1 MSKEIYLQ
9 MKKQLRIWT
18 TINIIIAL
26 IAIIGGILV
35 IISKSRH
42 IPFLLMTLGA
52 LTLMNQVLITPA
64 FKAKKEAVEEH
75 PEWKEL
81 SIKGVEIPMEDM
93 QKGII
98 ISAVAL
104 LIVIVG
110 FFMFYR
116 PTPKTDIGSEVISNN
131 RDVESVSDESTEESK
146 EKSTTPSSVISEEE
160 FKTGQEIKESIESNS
175 TSDKSSLD
183 INKAHDI
190 AEKAKQQNWLKV
202 KE

>member
-18 TINIIIAL
+18 TINIIIAM
-26 IAIIGGILV
+26 IAIVGGILV
-35 IISKSRH
+35 IISNSRH

-52 LTLMNQVLITPA
+52 LTLMNQKLIIPA
-64 FKAKKEAVEEH
+64 FNSKKEAEEEH

-81 SIKGVEIPMEDM
+81 SIKCVEIPVEDM

-104 LIVIVG
+104 LTVIVG

-116 PTPKTDIGSEVISNN
+116 PVPKTDIGSEIISNN
-131 RDVESVSDESTEESK
+131 RDVESVTDESAEEPK

>member
-18 TINIIIAL
+18 TINIIIAM
-26 IAIIGGILV
+26 IAIVGGILV
-35 IISKSRH
+35 IISNSRH

-52 LTLMNQVLITPA
+52 LTLMNQKLIIPA
-64 FKAKKEAVEEH
+64 FNSKKEAEEQH

-81 SIKGVEIPMEDM
+81 SIKDVEIPVEDL

-104 LIVIVG
+104 LTVIVG

-116 PTPKTDIGSEVISNN
+116 PVILS
-131 RDVESVSDESTEESK
+131 STA
-146 EKSTTPSSVISEEE
+146 
-160 FKTGQEIKESIESNS
+160 FN
-175 TSDKSSLD
+175 
-183 INKAHDI
+183 
-190 AEKAKQQNWLKV
+190 
-202 KE
+202 

>member
-18 TINIIIAL
+18 TINIIIAM
-26 IAIIGGILV
+26 IAIVGGILV
-35 IISKSRH
+35 IISNSRH

-52 LTLMNQVLITPA
+52 LTLMNQKLIIPA
-64 FKAKKEAVEEH
+64 FNSKKEAEEQH

-81 SIKGVEIPMEDM
+81 SIKDVEIPVEDL

-104 LIVIVG
+104 LTVIVG

-116 PTPKTDIGSEVISNN
+116 PAPKTDIGSEVISNN
-131 RDVESVSDESTEESK
+131 RDVESVTDESS
-146 EKSTTPSSVISEEE
+146 EKPKKKLTTPSSVIDEEE
-160 FKTGQEIKESIESNS
+160 FKTSQEIKESIESNT
-175 TSDKSSLD
+175 TSDISSLD

-190 AEKAKQQNWLKV
+190 AEKANQQKWLKV

>member
-64 FKAKKEAVEEH
+64 FKVKKEAEEEH

-81 SIKGVEIPMEDM
+81 SIKGVEIPVEDM

-104 LIVIVG
+104 LTVIVG

-116 PTPKTDIGSEVISNN
+116 PVPKTDIGSEVISNN
-131 RDVESVSDESTEESK
+131 RDVESVTDESAEEPK
-146 EKSTTPSSVISEEE
+146 EKSTAPSSVIDEEE
-160 FKTGQEIKESIESNS
+160 FKTGQEIKGSIESNS

>member
-18 TINIIIAL
+18 TINIIIAM
-26 IAIIGGILV
+26 IAIVGGILV
-35 IISKSRH
+35 IISNSRH

-52 LTLMNQVLITPA
+52 LTLMNQKLIIPA
-64 FKAKKEAVEEH
+64 FNSKKEAEEQH

-81 SIKGVEIPMEDM
+81 SIKDVEIPVEDL

-104 LIVIVG
+104 LTVIVG

-116 PTPKTDIGSEVISNN
+116 PAPKTDVGTEIIKTHSEI
-131 RDVESVSDESTEESK
+131 RSVLDNPTEK
-146 EKSTTPSSVISEEE
+146 V
-160 FKTGQEIKESIESNS
+160 SNS
-175 TSDKSSLD
+175 PTNSSSLD
-183 INKAHDI
+183 LNKAKDLV
-190 AEKAKQQNWLKV
+190 EKAQQEHWLKRGSE
-202 KE
+202 K

>member
-18 TINIIIAL
+18 TINIIIAM
-26 IAIIGGILV
+26 IAIVGGILV
-35 IISKSRH
+35 IISNSRH

-52 LTLMNQVLITPA
+52 LTLMNQKLIIPA
-64 FKAKKEAVEEH
+64 FNSKKEAEEQH

-81 SIKGVEIPMEDM
+81 SIKDVEIPVEDL
-93 QKGII
+93 QRGII

-104 LIVIVG
+104 LTVIVG
-110 FFMFYR
+110 FFTFYR
-116 PTPKTDIGSEVISNN
+116 PALKTDIGSEVISNN
-131 RDVESVSDESTEESK
+131 RDVESVTDESSEKPK
-146 EKSTTPSSVISEEE
+146 EKSTTPSSVIDEEE

-175 TSDKSSLD
+175 TSDISSLD

-190 AEKAKQQNWLKV
+190 AEKVNQQKWLKV

>member
-1 MSKEIYLQ
+1 
-9 MKKQLRIWT
+9 
-18 TINIIIAL
+18 
-26 IAIIGGILV
+26 
-35 IISKSRH
+35 
-42 IPFLLMTLGA
+42 MTLGA

-64 FKAKKEAVEEH
+64 FKAKKEAEEEH

-81 SIKGVEIPMEDM
+81 SIKGVEIPVEDM

-104 LIVIVG
+104 LTVIVG

-116 PTPKTDIGSEVISNN
+116 PVPKTDIGSEII
-131 RDVESVSDESTEESK
+131 RDVESVTDESAEEPK

>member
-18 TINIIIAL
+18 TINIIIAM
-26 IAIIGGILV
+26 IAIVGGILV
-35 IISKSRH
+35 IISNSRH

-52 LTLMNQVLITPA
+52 LTLMNQKLIIPA
-64 FKAKKEAVEEH
+64 FNSKKEAEEQH

-81 SIKGVEIPMEDM
+81 SIKDVEIPVEDL

-98 ISAVAL
+98 ISAIAL
-104 LIVIVG
+104 LTVIVG

-116 PTPKTDIGSEVISNN
+116 PAPKTDIGSEVISNN
-131 RDVESVSDESTEESK
+131 RNVESVTDESS
-146 EKSTTPSSVISEEE
+146 EKPKKKLTTPSSVIDEEE
-160 FKTGQEIKESIESNS
+160 FKTSQEIKESIESNS
-175 TSDKSSLD
+175 TSDISSLD

-190 AEKAKQQNWLKV
+190 AEKANQQKWLKV

>member
-18 TINIIIAL
+18 TINIIIAM
-26 IAIIGGILV
+26 IAIVGGILV
-35 IISKSRH
+35 IISNSRH

-52 LTLMNQVLITPA
+52 LTLMNQKLIIPA
-64 FKAKKEAVEEH
+64 FNSKKEAEEQH

-81 SIKGVEIPMEDM
+81 SIKDVEIPVEDL
-93 QKGII
+93 QRGII

-104 LIVIVG
+104 LTVIVG
-110 FFMFYR
+110 FFTFYR
-116 PTPKTDIGSEVISNN
+116 PAPKTDIGSEVISNN
-131 RDVESVSDESTEESK
+131 RDVESVTDESSEKPK
-146 EKSTTPSSVISEEE
+146 EKSTTPSSVIDEEE

-175 TSDKSSLD
+175 TSDISSLD

-190 AEKAKQQNWLKV
+190 AEKANQQKWLKV

>member
-64 FKAKKEAVEEH
+64 FKAKKEAEEEH
-75 PEWKEL
+75 PE
-81 SIKGVEIPMEDM
+81 
-93 QKGII
+93 
-98 ISAVAL
+98 
-104 LIVIVG
+104 
-110 FFMFYR
+110 
-116 PTPKTDIGSEVISNN
+116 
-131 RDVESVSDESTEESK
+131 
-146 EKSTTPSSVISEEE
+146 
-160 FKTGQEIKESIESNS
+160 
-175 TSDKSSLD
+175 
-183 INKAHDI
+183 
-190 AEKAKQQNWLKV
+190 
-202 KE
+202 

>member
-18 TINIIIAL
+18 TINIIIAM
-26 IAIIGGILV
+26 IAIVGGILV
-35 IISKSRH
+35 IISNSRH

-52 LTLMNQVLITPA
+52 LTLMNQKLIIPA
-64 FKAKKEAVEEH
+64 FNSKKEAEEQH

-81 SIKGVEIPMEDM
+81 SIKDVEIPVEDL

-104 LIVIVG
+104 LTVIVG

-116 PTPKTDIGSEVISNN
+116 PAPKTDIGSEVISNN
-131 RDVESVSDESTEESK
+131 RDVESVTDESS
-146 EKSTTPSSVISEEE
+146 EKPKKKLTTPSSVIDEEE
-160 FKTGQEIKESIESNS
+160 FKTSQEIKESIESNT
-175 TSDKSSLD
+175 TSDISYLD

-190 AEKAKQQNWLKV
+190 AEKANQQKWLKV

>member
-18 TINIIIAL
+18 TINIIVAM
-26 IAIIGGILV
+26 IAIVGGILV
-35 IISKSRH
+35 IISNSRH

-52 LTLMNQVLITPA
+52 LTLMNQKLIIPA
-64 FKAKKEAVEEH
+64 FNSKKEAEEQH

-81 SIKGVEIPMEDM
+81 SIKDVEIPVEDL

-98 ISAVAL
+98 ISAIAL
-104 LIVIVG
+104 LTVIVG

-116 PTPKTDIGSEVISNN
+116 PAPKTDIGSEVISNN
-131 RDVESVSDESTEESK
+131 RDVESVTDESS
-146 EKSTTPSSVISEEE
+146 EKPKKKLTTPSSVIDEEE
-160 FKTGQEIKESIESNS
+160 FKTSQEIKDSIESNS
-175 TSDKSSLD
+175 TSDISSLD

-190 AEKAKQQNWLKV
+190 AEKANQQKWLKV

>member
-18 TINIIIAL
+18 TINIIIAM
-26 IAIIGGILV
+26 IAIVGGILV
-35 IISKSRH
+35 IISNSRH

-52 LTLMNQVLITPA
+52 LTLMNQKLIIPA
-64 FKAKKEAVEEH
+64 FNSKKEAEEQH

-81 SIKGVEIPMEDM
+81 SIKDVEIPVEDL

-104 LIVIVG
+104 LTVIVG

-116 PTPKTDIGSEVISNN
+116 PAPKTDLGSEVISNN
-131 RDVESVSDESTEESK
+131 RDVESVTDESS
-146 EKSTTPSSVISEEE
+146 EKPKKKLTTPSSVIDEEE
-160 FKTGQEIKESIESNS
+160 FKTSQEIKESIESNS
-175 TSDKSSLD
+175 TSDISSLD

-190 AEKAKQQNWLKV
+190 AEKANQQKWLKV

>member
-18 TINIIIAL
+18 TINIIIAM
-26 IAIIGGILV
+26 IAIVGGILV
-35 IISKSRH
+35 IISNSRH

-52 LTLMNQVLITPA
+52 LTLMNQKLIIPA
-64 FKAKKEAVEEH
+64 FNSKKEAEEQH

-81 SIKGVEIPMEDM
+81 SIKDVEIPVEDL

-104 LIVIVG
+104 LTVIVG

-116 PTPKTDIGSEVISNN
+116 PAPKTDIGSEVISNN
-131 RDVESVSDESTEESK
+131 RDVESVTDESS
-146 EKSTTPSSVISEEE
+146 EKPKKKLTTPSSVIDEEE
-160 FKTGQEIKESIESNS
+160 FKTSQEIKESIESNS
-175 TSDKSSLD
+175 TSDISSLD

-190 AEKAKQQNWLKV
+190 AEKANQQKWLKV

>member
-18 TINIIIAL
+18 TINIIIAM
-26 IAIIGGILV
+26 IAIVGGILV
-35 IISKSRH
+35 IISNSRH

-52 LTLMNQVLITPA
+52 LTLMNQKLIIPA
-64 FKAKKEAVEEH
+64 FNSKKEAEEQH

-81 SIKGVEIPMEDM
+81 SIKDVEIPVEDL

-104 LIVIVG
+104 LTVIVG

-116 PTPKTDIGSEVISNN
+116 PAPKTDIGSEVISIN
-131 RDVESVSDESTEESK
+131 RDVESVTDESS
-146 EKSTTPSSVISEEE
+146 EKPKKKLTTPSSVIDEEE
-160 FKTGQEIKESIESNS
+160 FKTSQEIKESIESNS
-175 TSDKSSLD
+175 TSDISSLD

-190 AEKAKQQNWLKV
+190 AEKANQQKWLKV

>member
-9 MKKQLRIWT
+9 MKKQLLIWT
-18 TINIIIAL
+18 TINIIIAM
-26 IAIIGGILV
+26 IAIVGGILV
-35 IISKSRH
+35 IISNSRH

-52 LTLMNQVLITPA
+52 LTLMNQKLIIPA
-64 FKAKKEAVEEH
+64 FNSKKEAEEQH

-81 SIKGVEIPMEDM
+81 SIKDVEIPVEDL

-104 LIVIVG
+104 LTVIVG

-116 PTPKTDIGSEVISNN
+116 PAPKTDIGSEVISNN
-131 RDVESVSDESTEESK
+131 RDVESVTDESS
-146 EKSTTPSSVISEEE
+146 EKPKKKLTTPSSVIDEEE
-160 FKTGQEIKESIESNS
+160 FKTSQEIKESIESNT
-175 TSDKSSLD
+175 TSDISSLD

-190 AEKAKQQNWLKV
+190 AEKANQQKWLKV

>member
-18 TINIIIAL
+18 TINIIIAM
-26 IAIIGGILV
+26 IAIVGGILV
-35 IISKSRH
+35 IISNSRH

-52 LTLMNQVLITPA
+52 LTLMNQKLIIPA
-64 FKAKKEAVEEH
+64 FNSKKEAEEQH
-75 PEWKEL
+75 PEWKDL
-81 SIKGVEIPMEDM
+81 SIKDVEIPVEDL

-104 LIVIVG
+104 LTVIVG

-116 PTPKTDIGSEVISNN
+116 PAPKTDIGSEVISNN
-131 RDVESVSDESTEESK
+131 RDVESVTDESS
-146 EKSTTPSSVISEEE
+146 EKPKKKLTTPSSVIDEEE
-160 FKTGQEIKESIESNS
+160 FKTSQEIKESIESNT
-175 TSDKSSLD
+175 TSDISSLD

-190 AEKAKQQNWLKV
+190 AEKANQQKWLKV

>member
-18 TINIIIAL
+18 TINIIIAM
-26 IAIIGGILV
+26 IAIVGGILV
-35 IISKSRH
+35 IISNSRH

-52 LTLMNQVLITPA
+52 LTLMNQKLIIPA
-64 FKAKKEAVEEH
+64 FNSKKEAEEQH

-81 SIKGVEIPMEDM
+81 SIKDVEIPVEDL

-104 LIVIVG
+104 LTVIVG

-116 PTPKTDIGSEVISNN
+116 PAPKTDIGSEVISNN
-131 RDVESVSDESTEESK
+131 RDVESITDESS
-146 EKSTTPSSVISEEE
+146 EKPKKKLTTPSSVIDEEE
-160 FKTGQEIKESIESNS
+160 FKTSQEIKESIESNS
-175 TSDKSSLD
+175 TSDISSLD

-190 AEKAKQQNWLKV
+190 AEKANQQKWLKV

>member
-18 TINIIIAL
+18 TINIIIAM
-26 IAIIGGILV
+26 IAIVGGILV
-35 IISKSRH
+35 IISNSRH

-52 LTLMNQVLITPA
+52 LTLMNQKLIIPV
-64 FKAKKEAVEEH
+64 FNSKKEAEEQH

-81 SIKGVEIPMEDM
+81 SIKDVEIPVEDL

-98 ISAVAL
+98 ISAIAL
-104 LIVIVG
+104 LTVIVG

-116 PTPKTDIGSEVISNN
+116 PAPKTDIGSEVISNN
-131 RDVESVSDESTEESK
+131 RDVESVTDESS
-146 EKSTTPSSVISEEE
+146 EKPKKKLTTPSSVIDEEE
-160 FKTGQEIKESIESNS
+160 FKTSQEIKESIESNS
-175 TSDKSSLD
+175 TSDISSLD

-190 AEKAKQQNWLKV
+190 AEKANQQKWLKV

>member
-18 TINIIIAL
+18 TINIIIAM
-26 IAIIGGILV
+26 IAIVGGILV
-35 IISKSRH
+35 IISNSRH

-52 LTLMNQVLITPA
+52 LTLMNQKLIIPA
-64 FKAKKEAVEEH
+64 FNSKKEAEEQH

-81 SIKGVEIPMEDM
+81 SIKDVEIPVEDL

-104 LIVIVG
+104 LTVIVG

-116 PTPKTDIGSEVISNN
+116 PAPKTDIGSEVISNN
-131 RDVESVSDESTEESK
+131 RDVESVTDESS
-146 EKSTTPSSVISEEE
+146 EKPKKKLTTPSSVIDEEE
-160 FKTGQEIKESIESNS
+160 FKTSQEIKESIESNS
-175 TSDKSSLD
+175 TSDISSLD

-190 AEKAKQQNWLKV
+190 AEKTNQQKWLKV

>member
-35 IISKSRH
+35 IISNSRH

-64 FKAKKEAVEEH
+64 FKAKKESEEEH

-146 EKSTTPSSVISEEE
+146 EKSTTPSSVIDEEE

>member
-18 TINIIIAL
+18 TINIIIAM
-26 IAIIGGILV
+26 IAIVGGILV
-35 IISKSRH
+35 IISNSRH

-52 LTLMNQVLITPA
+52 LTLMNQKLIIPA
-64 FKAKKEAVEEH
+64 FNSKKEAEEQH

-81 SIKGVEIPMEDM
+81 SIKDVEIPVEDL

-104 LIVIVG
+104 LTVIVG

-116 PTPKTDIGSEVISNN
+116 PAPKTDIGSEVINN
-131 RDVESVSDESTEESK
+131 RDVESVTDESS
-146 EKSTTPSSVISEEE
+146 EKPKKKLTTPSSVIDEEE
-160 FKTGQEIKESIESNS
+160 FKTSQEIKESIESNS
-175 TSDKSSLD
+175 TSDISSLD

-190 AEKAKQQNWLKV
+190 AEKANQQKWLKV

>member
-18 TINIIIAL
+18 TINIIIAM
-26 IAIIGGILV
+26 IAIVGGILV
-35 IISKSRH
+35 IISNSRH

-52 LTLMNQVLITPA
+52 LTLMNQKLIIPA
-64 FKAKKEAVEEH
+64 FNSKKEAEEQH

-81 SIKGVEIPMEDM
+81 SIKDVEIPVEDL

-98 ISAVAL
+98 ISAIAL
-104 LIVIVG
+104 LTVIVG

-116 PTPKTDIGSEVISNN
+116 PAPKTDIGSEVISNN
-131 RDVESVSDESTEESK
+131 RDVESVTDESS
-146 EKSTTPSSVISEEE
+146 EKPKKKLTTPSSVIDEEE
-160 FKTGQEIKESIESNS
+160 FKTSQEIKESIESNS
-175 TSDKSSLD
+175 TSDISSLD

-190 AEKAKQQNWLKV
+190 AEKANQQKWLKV

>member
-9 MKKQLRIWT
+9 IKKQLRIWT

-26 IAIIGGILV
+26 ISILGGILV

-64 FKAKKEAVEEH
+64 FKAKKEAEEEH
-75 PEWKEL
+75 TEWKEL
-81 SIKGVEIPMEDM
+81 SIKGVEIPVEDL

-104 LIVIVG
+104 LTVIVG

-116 PTPKTDIGSEVISNN
+116 PVPKTDIGSEVISNN
-131 RDVESVSDESTEESK
+131 RDVESVTDESVKEPK
-146 EKSTTPSSVISEEE
+146 EKSTTPSSVIDEEE

>member
-18 TINIIIAL
+18 TINIIIAM
-26 IAIIGGILV
+26 IAIVGGILV
-35 IISKSRH
+35 IISNSRH

-52 LTLMNQVLITPA
+52 LTLMNQKLIIPA
-64 FKAKKEAVEEH
+64 FNSKKEAEEQH

-81 SIKGVEIPMEDM
+81 SIKDVEIPVEDL

-104 LIVIVG
+104 LTVIVG

-116 PTPKTDIGSEVISNN
+116 PAPKTDIGSEVISNN
-131 RDVESVSDESTEESK
+131 RDVGSVTDESS
-146 EKSTTPSSVISEEE
+146 EKLKKKLTTPSSVIDEEE
-160 FKTGQEIKESIESNS
+160 FKTSQEIKESIESNS
-175 TSDKSSLD
+175 TSDISSLD

-190 AEKAKQQNWLKV
+190 AEKANQQKWLIV

>member
-18 TINIIIAL
+18 TINIIIAM
-26 IAIIGGILV
+26 IAIVGGILV
-35 IISKSRH
+35 IISNSRH

-52 LTLMNQVLITPA
+52 LTLMNQKLIIPA
-64 FKAKKEAVEEH
+64 FNSKKEAEEQH

-81 SIKGVEIPMEDM
+81 SIKDVEIPVEDL

-104 LIVIVG
+104 LTVIVG

-116 PTPKTDIGSEVISNN
+116 PAPKTDVGSEVISNN
-131 RDVESVSDESTEESK
+131 RDVESVTDESS
-146 EKSTTPSSVISEEE
+146 EKPKKKLTTPSSVIDEEE
-160 FKTGQEIKESIESNS
+160 FKTSQEIKESIESNS
-175 TSDKSSLD
+175 TSDISSLD

-190 AEKAKQQNWLKV
+190 AEKANQQKWLKV

>member
-9 MKKQLRIWT
+9 MKKQLRIWA

-52 LTLMNQVLITPA
+52 LNLMNQVLITPA
-64 FKAKKEAVEEH
+64 FKAKKEAEEEH

-81 SIKGVEIPMEDM
+81 SIKGVEIPVEDM

-104 LIVIVG
+104 LTVIVG
-110 FFMFYR
+110 FCRICALIRYRFYI
-116 PTPKTDIGSEVISNN
+116 PIISNN
-131 RDVESVSDESTEESK
+131 RDVESVTDESAEEPK